1 MTSALP
7 VSIEEEQEQA
17 KLNAK
22 ASYMA
27 QVVVRNVKMILTAR
41 NLSQTSLA
49 SALGIKRAS
58 MSKKLKGEIAWSLE
72 DLVKAAMFLETTPQK
87 LMDDSLMREMLFNG
101 IQNEKAA
108 AGNTR
113 PRLFVES
120 VPSVGLE
127 PTLRRF

>member
-17 KLNAK
+17 KLNAE

-72 DLVKAAMFLETTPQK
+72 DLVKAAMFLET
-87 LMDDSLMREMLFNG
+87 SS
-101 IQNEKAA
+101 KAD
-108 AGNTR
+108 G
-113 PRLFVES
+113 
-120 VPSVGLE
+120 
-127 PTLRRF
+127 